1 MAFLCL
7 ILALLVEHERLES
20 WRVQGL
26 LASRTGA
33 GGVGSERA
41 RACAV
46 LRVLAY
52 ARAIVDV
59 VEPWELDHDHV
70 CYGMHRRAGELS
82 VLGISD
88 IQS

>member
-7 ILALLVEHERLES
+7 ILALLAKHERFES
-20 WRVQGL
+20 RRVEGL
-26 LASRTGA
+26 IPSCAGA
-33 GGVGSERA
+33 GGVGSQRA
-41 RACAV
+41 GACVV

-70 CYGMHRRAGELS
+70 CYGVYRRAGKLS
-82 VLGISD
+82 VLIAS
-88 IQS
+88 